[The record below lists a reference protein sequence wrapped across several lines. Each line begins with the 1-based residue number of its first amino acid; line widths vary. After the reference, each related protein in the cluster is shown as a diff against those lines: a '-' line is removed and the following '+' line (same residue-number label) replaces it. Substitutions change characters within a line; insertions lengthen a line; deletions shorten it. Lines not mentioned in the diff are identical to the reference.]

1 MGQDGLRDHRGRHE
15 VVARIDAHVH
25 AVGNEHFDGG
35 LLGRAGQRVGVGSE
49 VQRAGNAGFLAVFG
63 DGLGDGDD
71 MGLVERG
78 LQRRSTV
85 TGGAEDDTLLGNA
98 GVGDEVIVLADNLID
113 IDQICWGGG
122 LTRIVCYHTFILPRF
137 LPSGARSC

>member
-1 MGQDGLRDHRGRHE
+1 
-15 VVARIDAHVH
+15 
-25 AVGNEHFDGG
+25 
-35 LLGRAGQRVGVGSE
+35 
-49 VQRAGNAGFLAVFG
+49 
-63 DGLGDGDD
+63 

-137 LPSGARSC
+137 LPSGARLC